1 MFASEKRKR
10 ATNEDHVEELNA
22 TPRKQKIKA
31 SGVRSPSSPATKAG
45 AFFQEKK
52 RSLWQQHMETLN
64 TATRKRLLG
73 NGNGN
78 LTTPDDAVMMACEY
92 LRVQRDI
99 DQLYHRPAG
108 DVVAMGM
115 DDCSQLG
122 IAKTADD
129 DKEMEYAPTLVR
141 NLPSNTIQVASGGL
155 HSVALMDSGEVY
167 TWGCNDDYALGR
179 EVTEETSH
187 LVEKVTAGFDP
198 ADVNQMVAIE
208 AGDSHSLFLSLQGNV
223 YMCGMYKDVDS
234 GKFHDVNPGQ
244 KLTKGSN
251 NIPVKAYQI
260 PQKVRKIA
268 AGFSW
273 NAAILADDSM
283 VTWGEY
289 SYVFMIQLQLSLQS
303 LEYMLSRSQKLTYS
317 SFSQAWAISE
327 NSLEA
332 KPWELRSKPTKKDSK
347 PTILGRPG
355 SGKSTT
361 LKK

>member
-1 MFASEKRKR
+1 MYSSEKRKH
-10 ATNEDHVEELNA
+10 ATSEDHVEELNV

-31 SGVRSPSSPATKAG
+31 SGFPSSPATKAG
-45 AFFQEKK
+45 ALFLEKK

-64 TATRKRLLG
+64 TATCLKRLHG

-78 LTTPDDAVMMACEY
+78 INGNNNLPTPDDAMMMACEY
-92 LRVQRDI
+92 LRVERDI
-99 DQLYHRPAG
+99 NQLYHRPAG
-108 DVVAMGM
+108 DVMTMGM
-115 DDCSQLG
+115 DACYQLG
-122 IAKTADD
+122 VAKTADD
-129 DKEMEYAPTLVR
+129 DTEIEYAPTLVR

-179 EVTEETSH
+179 EVTEETAH
-187 LVEKVTAGFDP
+187 LVGKVTAGFDP
-198 ADVNQMVAIE
+198 TDVNQMVAIE

-260 PQKVRKIA
+260 PQKVRKVA

-289 SYVFMIQLQLSLQS
+289 SYVSMMQL
-303 LEYMLSRSQKLTYS
+303 
-317 SFSQAWAISE
+317 
-327 NSLEA
+327 
-332 KPWELRSKPTKKDSK
+332 
-347 PTILGRPG
+347 
-355 SGKSTT
+355 
-361 LKK
+361 